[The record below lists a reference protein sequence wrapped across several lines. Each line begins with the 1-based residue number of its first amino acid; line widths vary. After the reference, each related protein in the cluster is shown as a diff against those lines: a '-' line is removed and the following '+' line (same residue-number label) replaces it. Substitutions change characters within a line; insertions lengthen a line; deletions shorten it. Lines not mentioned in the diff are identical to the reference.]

1 VAERRAG
8 AVPAGRAVIL
18 LWQVLVGV
26 AVLLSWQGLVSLKI
40 LDPFFVSR
48 PTAIA
53 QRVAAWTAGGSLWPH
68 LATTLEEALLGLL
81 IGAAMGISLGFS
93 LATAE
98 HALAREACSIA
109 RVFEAAG
116 IAFDPLTFVALR
128 VVEASDEDHVDA
140 VECLELLVRFGFLER
155 SVALAEHLLEDAA

>member
-1 VAERRAG
+1 MRCGLR
-8 AVPAGRAVIL
+8 PAADRSAISASHL
-18 LWQVLVGV
+18 YV
-26 AVLLSWQGLVSLKI
+26 AVHPHDER
-40 LDPFFVSR
+40 DPPRELRKS
-48 PTAIA
+48 
-53 QRVAAWTAGGSLWPH
+53 Q
-68 LATTLEEALLGLL
+68 EQE
-81 IGAAMGISLGFS
+81 ISLGFS